1 MLQGHACRREG
12 AFDGDG
18 FAAGGAAGAG
28 DEPVL
33 GGGGK
38 TLDSTLMTGSS
49 GPCLAQTCTLLAV
62 IAAQPWQTPTSSGR
76 ELV

>member
-49 GPCLAQTCTLLAV
+49 GPCLAQTCTLLYSSTAL
-62 IAAQPWQTPTSSGR
+62 ADTNSSGR